1 MPIILK
7 AQEAC
12 LPEGLMYPN
21 QQEIDSFAAN
31 HPGCAT
37 ILGDVKIGTIVANLQ
52 GLSPL
57 KEVRGDIG
65 ANPKLKNLTAL
76 SGFHTMHDIFIAR
89 NDSLSNLSGLEGIT
103 HIQDR
108 LYISENASLTS
119 LEVLDHPISIGG
131 PVSIK
136 NNPSLSHCAVQS
148 VCDFLALA
156 PEQASIL
163 DNASGCDTRAE
174 VMEACGI
181 TSADS
186 PSDEGNQVEIYPN
199 PFQEVLY
206 IDLAGLK
213 SPKLKVFNSVGIP
226 VYVRESN
233 LAQSSINTEE
243 WPDGTYVISLIGA
256 GESITCKTI
265 KASR

>member
-12 LPEGLMYPN
+12 LPEGLLYPN

-37 ILGDVKIGTIVANLQ
+37 ILG
-52 GLSPL
+52 S
-57 KEVRGDIG
+57 
-65 ANPKLKNLTAL
+65 NPKLKNLTAL
-76 SGFHTMHDIFIAR
+76 SGFHTMHDILIAR

-108 LYISENASLTS
+108 LWIFENASLTS
-119 LEVLDHPISIGG
+119 LEGLDHPVSIGG
-131 PVSIK
+131 PVGIE
-136 NNPSLSHCAVQS
+136 NNPGLSDCAVQS
-148 VCDFLALA
+148 VCDFLAFA

-163 DNASGCDTRAE
+163 DNAAGCNTRAE

-186 PSDEGNQVEIYPN
+186 PSDEGSQVEIYPN

-213 SPKLKVFNSVGIP
+213 SPQLKVFNSLGTP
-226 VYVRESN
+226 VYVQESD

-243 WPDGTYVISLIGA
+243 WPDGTYFISLVGA
-256 GESITCKTI
+256 EKTVACKAI